1 MTSGVSNAL
10 IGVMNLAVRRA
21 ADKLG
26 GVTALAELLA
36 VSNAAVYQ
44 WINSDRPVPAERAP
58 VIEHATGEKC
68 EELCPA
74 VPWALIRGR
83 CSCEAHCK

>member
-1 MTSGVSNAL
+1 MSA
-10 IGVMNLAVRRA
+10 MNEAMRRA

-26 GVTALAELLA
+26 GVAAMATLLD
-36 VSNAAVYQ
+36 VSKAAIYQ

-68 EELCPA
+68 EELCPS
-74 VPWALIRGR
+74 VPWALIRVKCG
-83 CSCEAHCK
+83 CEADCK